1 MRSILIALTALILTQ
16 TSTTSAQVDPQPAH
30 SVAYQSITAVRV
42 NPLGLV
48 NFTRASYRFRLF
60 ESDSDILKQNYV
72 GIGATGGISPAWG
85 RIGILAEVQ
94 PLTILRLYA
103 QFEFIGN
110 FGTFDLFASFP
121 NATSDFSDTAIGERA
136 ENEATES
143 YTTTGSLLTLGAQLQ
158 LKVGPIAVRN
168 LFRATRTNYTMRA
181 GDTVYYDQIYDMLM
195 PDDGWM
201 VVNDLDV
208 FAILN
213 PGTTQLAAGVRWSYS
228 HSYYNDQH
236 YQGLTAQE
244 REDAPSNDIH
254 RIGPILA
261 WQIRNTPGARFN
273 RPTLI
278 LLAQWHLKHRWRTGA
293 DVSQALPYIGLAFRF
308 QGDLLGE

>member
-1 MRSILIALTALILTQ
+1 MRPILTALLLAL
-16 TSTTSAQVDPQPAH
+16 TSTAFAQVEPQAQH
-30 SVAYQSITAVRV
+30 SVAYENLTAVRV

-48 NFTRASYRFRLF
+48 NFTRVSYRFRLF

-72 GIGATGGISPAWG
+72 GIGAVGAISPAWG

-121 NATSDFSDTAIGERA
+121 SANSDFSDSTIQARA
-136 ENEATES
+136 EDEATEA
-143 YTTTGSLLTLGAQLQ
+143 YATTGSLLTLGATLQ
-158 LKVGPIAVRN
+158 LKVGPVAVRS
-168 LFRATRTNYTMRA
+168 LFRAARTNYTTRA
-181 GDTVYYDQIYDMLM
+181 GDVVYYDQIYDMLM

-208 FAILN
+208 LAVLN

-228 HSYYNDQH
+228 HSFYNDSH
-236 YQGLTAQE
+236 FAPG
-244 REDAPSNDIH
+244 EDPNDVPNNDVH
-254 RIGPILA
+254 RIGPLLA
-261 WQIRNTPGARFN
+261 WQIRNNPGARFDK
-273 RPTLI
+273 PTLI
-278 LLAQWHLKHRWRTGA
+278 LLAQWHLQHRWRTGA
-293 DVSQALPYIGLAFRF
+293 DVSQALPYVGLAFSF